1 MQNKPINY
9 VSTFEKHLQLFTA
22 HLENYK
28 AEVNLRKP
36 RELYEPE
43 NYILSLGGKRLRP
56 LLALISCD
64 LFGKDPTLAL
74 NSALCVE
81 LFHNFSLIHD
91 DILDKAPIRRNQA
104 TVHTKWNTNIAILSG
119 DVMLVKAF
127 EVLKNY
133 EAKEFASLFS
143 LFCKTSIE
151 VCEGQQLDMNF
162 EDQSTVSVDD
172 YIEMITKKTAVL
184 LGCSM
189 QMGAINA
196 GVSKTDQ
203 DHIYEFG
210 KHLGIAFQ
218 LLDDLLDAYASDE
231 KTFGKQIGG
240 DIIANKKTFLAL
252 KAFELAN
259 VEQSKKLTELFSN
272 KNTNQDRKVNEA
284 LAIFNEIG
292 VNTLCRAEADKHT
305 RIAIGHLQKIQANQ
319 TKLKQ
324 LEDFSIDLLKRII

>member
-1 MQNKPINY
+1 
-9 VSTFEKHLQLFTA
+9 VSHFEKHLQLFNS

-28 AEVNLRKP
+28 TEVNLRKP

-56 LLALISCD
+56 LLALIACD
-64 LFGKDPTLAL
+64 LFGKDPALAL
-74 NSALCVE
+74 NSGLCVE

-91 DILDKAPIRRNQA
+91 DILDEAPIRRNQP

-133 EAKEFASLFS
+133 EAKEFAQLFS
-143 LFCKTSIE
+143 LFSKTSIE

-162 EDQSTVSVDD
+162 ENATTVSVDD
-172 YIEMITKKTAVL
+172 YIDMITKKTAVL

-196 GVSKTDQ
+196 GVSITDQ
-203 DHIYEFG
+203 EHIYEFG

-218 LLDDLLDAYASDE
+218 LLDDLLDAYAADE
-231 KTFGKQIGG
+231 KSFGKQIGG

-252 KAFELAN
+252 KAQELAN
-259 VEQSKKLTELFSN
+259 VEQSKKLNELFL
-272 KNTNQDRKVNEA
+272 KKKVDGDKKVKDV
-284 LAIFNEIG
+284 LAIFSEIG
-292 VNTLCRAEADKHT
+292 VKALCSAEANKHT
-305 RIAIGHLQKIQANQ
+305 KIAIGHLQKIHADKN
-319 TKLKQ
+319 KIKQ
-324 LEDFSIDLLKRII
+324 LEDFSLDLLKRLV